1 MVIPETVMYNGT
13 AYTVTSI
20 GDWAFRWCQ
29 GLTSVSIP
37 NTVTSIGSNAFSSCW
52 DLTSV
57 TFRNSLVSIG
67 DYAFYYCSGLTSI
80 DIPNSVTSIGDNAF
94 QGCSGLT
101 SIKVAADNTTYDSR
115 DNCNALIETATN
127 TLIQGCTNTVIPN
140 SVTTIG
146 NSAFY
151 GCSGLT
157 SVTIPNSVTSI
168 GGSAFEGCSGLAS
181 VTIGNSVTSI
191 GSKAFYGTG
200 IYNNS
205 SEGVFFVDNWVCGY
219 KGTMPPNTAISL
231 VEGTRGISGSAFF
244 GCSGLT
250 SVAIPNSVTSI
261 GECAFFYCTGLES
274 IELPNSVTTIGKE
287 AFMACENLKHVILGN
302 SVTSIGDQAFDGV
315 YKSLTVGM
323 VTPIEIP
330 NSIFHDRI
338 YTTLYVPFGSKAAY
352 EAADRWSDFKRIIE
366 LANTTPIETETT
378 ITVEVIGSEDLSD
391 NVIDG
396 IYYNV
401 GDDSYDAT
409 DGSIVIGQTTNMGQ
423 IINKKPG
430 SEDMRDNFTGVVL
443 DVAAG
448 QGTIKVNTKTTGNAQ
463 LVVQIGN
470 GTPMIATKT
479 EQGDVVVNYNL
490 EEDTYVY
497 IYAIIGS
504 SAARMNRAPSDAE
517 VRIYDIAV
525 IPTTTGISS
534 TKYGETASG
543 RSFTLDGKP
552 LVKPKKGLNIIVM
565 SDGTVRKVIV
575 K

>member
-1 MVIPETVMYNGT
+1 M
-13 AYTVTSI
+13 TSI
-20 GDWAFRWCQ
+20 GD
-29 GLTSVSIP
+29 
-37 NTVTSIGSNAFSSCW
+37 NAFS
-52 DLTSV
+52 
-57 TFRNSLVSIG
+57 N
-67 DYAFYYCSGLTSI
+67 CSGLTSI
-80 DIPNSVTSIGDNAF
+80 DIPNSVTTIGRSAF
-94 QGCSGLT
+94 FYCNGLT
-101 SIKVAADNTTYDSR
+101 S
-115 DNCNALIETATN
+115 
-127 TLIQGCTNTVIPN
+127 
-140 SVTTIG
+140 
-146 NSAFY
+146 
-151 GCSGLT
+151 
-157 SVTIPNSVTSI
+157 
-168 GGSAFEGCSGLAS
+168 AS
-181 VTIGNSVTSI
+181 IGNSVTSI
-191 GSKAFYGTG
+191 G
-200 IYNNS
+200 
-205 SEGVFFVDNWVCGY
+205 D
-219 KGTMPPNTAISL
+219 
-231 VEGTRGISGSAFF
+231 
-244 GCSGLT
+244 
-250 SVAIPNSVTSI
+250 
-261 GECAFFYCTGLES
+261 CAFFYCTGLKS

-287 AFMACENLKHVILGN
+287 AFMACENLEHVILGN
-302 SVTSIGDQAFDGV
+302 SVTSIGDNAFEV
-315 YKSLTVGM
+315 LKSLTVGM
-323 VTPIEIP
+323 VTPIEI
-330 NSIFHDRI
+330 SRYLFYDRQ

-352 EAADRWSDFKRIIE
+352 EAADYWSDFKRIIE
-366 LANTTPIETETT
+366 LANTTPIDTETT

-391 NVIDG
+391 NEIDG

-448 QGTIKVNTKTTGNAQ
+448 QGTIKVNAKTTGNAQ

-479 EQGDVVVNYNL
+479 EQGDVVVSYDV

-525 IPTTTGISS
+525 IPSTTGISS
-534 TKYGETASG
+534 TKYGDTASG